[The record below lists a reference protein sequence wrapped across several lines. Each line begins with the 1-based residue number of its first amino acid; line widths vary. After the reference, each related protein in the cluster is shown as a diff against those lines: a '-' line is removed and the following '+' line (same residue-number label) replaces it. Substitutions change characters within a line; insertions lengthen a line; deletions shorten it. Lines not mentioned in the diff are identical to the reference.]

1 MFFHR
6 HQIWKKEAKNLFKN
20 SSNQISQYCI
30 FSIHWWYMLTRKGAE
45 ALVGRVY
52 LVKIKEKNV
61 FFWAEKLKI
70 E

>member
-1 MFFHR
+1 
-6 HQIWKKEAKNLFKN
+6 
-20 SSNQISQYCI
+20 
-30 FSIHWWYMLTRKGAE
+30 MLTRKGAE